1 MKSGCCGQDSYC
13 SMQVIGE
20 GGIGMPDQN
29 LTDEDVITLVYDD
42 GQEETFTVLDTIELD
57 GKTYAVLLPDVS
69 DSQVANDDE
78 DYLEERIF
86 RVEHENG
93 EEILVDVDDD
103 EYERVVDALDE
114 AWAEEM
120 EAMDEDDDA
129 DSTEDEEDEEEDE
142 EDDEG

>member
-1 MKSGCCGQDSYC
+1 
-13 SMQVIGE
+13 
-20 GGIGMPDQN
+20 MPDQN